1 MKYDVNG
8 WKILGRQFENDADIG
23 NLLENILGGKLD
35 AEALAE
41 GKHLL
46 DYEEIAALID
56 YLDLSVECRVELL
69 TEIISERSK
78 SKGFSGISG
87 FRQLLCAIF
96 SAKKQPVKCLEID
109 KLHSYRVPEE
119 KLSDFIRNTAEN
131 TVKLAVP
138 PQAFALKITDG
149 KSASELALPWGS
161 LIVIDAENPPA
172 PDELTLFQKL
182 DGTFGMGIL
191 NEVNTK
197 NSRWLAPVL
206 RLHIIPLAMPGT

>member
-1 MKYDVNG
+1 M
-8 WKILGRQFENDADIG
+8 
-23 NLLENILGGKLD
+23 
-35 AEALAE
+35 
-41 GKHLL
+41 
-46 DYEEIAALID
+46 
-56 YLDLSVECRVELL
+56 
-69 TEIISERSK
+69 
-78 SKGFSGISG
+78 
-87 FRQLLCAIF
+87 
-96 SAKKQPVKCLEID
+96 KCLEID

-138 PQAFALKITDG
+138 PQAFALKIADC
-149 KSASELALPWGS
+149 KSASELSLPRGS

-197 NSRWLAPVL
+197 NSRWQAPVL
-206 RLHIIPLAMPGT
+206 RLHIIPLAMQNE